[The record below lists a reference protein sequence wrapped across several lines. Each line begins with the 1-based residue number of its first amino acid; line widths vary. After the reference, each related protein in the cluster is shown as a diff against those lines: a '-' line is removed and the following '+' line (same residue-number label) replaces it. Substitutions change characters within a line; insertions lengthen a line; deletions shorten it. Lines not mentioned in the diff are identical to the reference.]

1 MSKEPSLREDIAGL
15 IWRSQGFGESLTCE
29 SITLEQAD
37 EIDDADCIAFCH
49 KYADLILGILTQR
62 LEKCGLT
69 DEAIKELCVRY
80 LGWDE
85 PVSDKDL
92 ALAKPLFE
100 FQLQKVNEG
109 LK

>member
-1 MSKEPSLREDIAGL
+1 MSKPSLRERIAKIICQKHGAL
-15 IWRSQGFGESLTCE
+15 P
-29 SITLEQAD
+29 EQ
-37 EIDDADCIAFCH
+37 EPCVVC
-49 KYADLILGILTQR
+49 KQLGIQIEGVAKKYYTQK

-100 FQLQKVNEG
+100 AHLQKVKEG